1 MRPTIW
7 ESAISSTPE
16 TFAPTMIGIPMAP
29 YLYTVSTMHC
39 MSVSLGLDGSGLGTV
54 WGRQLA
60 TAMLED
66 AGFADIRVSEIETD
80 PLNYYYIA
88 QK

>member
-1 MRPTIW
+1 
-7 ESAISSTPE
+7 
-16 TFAPTMIGIPMAP
+16 MAP